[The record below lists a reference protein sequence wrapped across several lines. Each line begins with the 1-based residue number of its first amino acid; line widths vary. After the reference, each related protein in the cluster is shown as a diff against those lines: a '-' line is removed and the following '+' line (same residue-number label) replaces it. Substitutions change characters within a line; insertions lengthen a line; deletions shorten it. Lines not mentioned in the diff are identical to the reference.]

1 MDKKQLAKEILESVG
16 GEKNIKM
23 ATHCIT
29 RIRFNL
35 HDDRRADSER
45 LKNMA
50 GVMGVAQ
57 SGGQYQVIIGNEV
70 GSVFNQL
77 IQIADIKT
85 DDEDEEQLTADNKDK
100 KNIFSRLFEVIS
112 SIFTP
117 AIPVIIG
124 AGMLKGLLSLLTVW
138 NLVQPES
145 GVFVVL
151 TALSTTAFYF
161 LPILL
166 AITAANKF
174 KTNPYIAVVVAGV
187 LLHPNFAALRADGVT
202 ELSLLGAPM
211 RLIDYSSSVLPIL
224 LSVILLA
231 YIEKYVKRIV
241 PGSLKIVF
249 EPMIILLIAIPIVL
263 IVLGPLGSY
272 AGNALAV
279 GFSWLYSTS
288 GLFAGIVL
296 GGTFSLIV
304 ITGMH
309 YGLVPLIV
317 QSVSQYGYDYIKP
330 LMTVANIGQAGA
342 SFAVFLKTKNKAL
355 KSVAGAAAFSA
366 LMGVTEPAI
375 YGVTMRLK
383 KPFIG
388 AATGGAVGGA
398 ISGFYGAK
406 AYGYTLAGLPGIPL
420 FLGETFIYLAI
431 AMAASFIVAAVV
443 TWVIGFQ
450 DIPNPESTVEIPVNA
465 SAPTPKSV
473 LNHAGGQTEVPEGVI
488 LSPMQGS
495 LHPLR
500 VVPDET
506 FSQEMMG
513 KGVAIV
519 PAAGRVVSP
528 VHGVVAKLFK
538 TKHAIM
544 IVSDDGAEILIH
556 VGIDTVK
563 LKGKHFTSHI
573 NEGDRLN
580 AGDLLLEFDIQAIQ
594 SEGYNTITPII
605 ITNSDQYASVTP
617 YDSDAVREKDILL
630 SLVSKHIP
638 GSLSS

>member
-1 MDKKQLAKEILESVG
+1 MDKKQLAQNILDSVG
-16 GEKNIKM
+16 GEKNIKL

-35 HDDRRADSER
+35 YDESIVEGEK
-45 LKNMA
+45 LKNLD
-50 GVMGVAQ
+50 GVLGTAK

-70 GSVFNQL
+70 GTVFKQL
-77 IQIADIKT
+77 TQIADLRT
-85 DDEDEEQLTADNKDK
+85 DEDEAEAAVGDSPK
-100 KNIFSRLFEVIS
+100 KNIFSRIFEVIS

-138 NLVQPES
+138 NLVAADS
-145 GVFVVL
+145 GTFAVL
-151 TALSTTAFYF
+151 TVLSTTAFYF
-161 LPILL
+161 LPIIL

-187 LLHPNFAALRADGVT
+187 LLHPNFAAMRTDGLT
-202 ELSLLGAPM
+202 ELSLLGVPM

-224 LSVILLA
+224 LSVILLS
-231 YIEKYVKRIV
+231 YIERYVKKIV

-249 EPMIILLIAIPIVL
+249 EPMIILLIATPIIL

-288 GLFAGIVL
+288 GLLAGVIL

-317 QSVSQYGYDYIKP
+317 QSVSNFGYDYIKP

-355 KSVAGAAAFSA
+355 KSVAGAATFSA

-398 ISGFYGAK
+398 IAGFYGAK

-420 FLGETFIYLAI
+420 FLGETFVYFAI
-431 AMAASFIVAAVV
+431 AMAASFLIAAAV
-443 TWVIGFQ
+443 TWIIGFQ
-450 DIPNPESTVEIPVNA
+450 DIPNPNDNSADIQTSTSSMQQVHTNTA
-465 SAPTPKSV
+465 SGNQV
-473 LNHAGGQTEVPEGVI
+473 
-488 LSPMQGS
+488 LSPITGTLAALS
-495 LHPLR
+495 T
-500 VVPDET
+500 VPDET

-513 KGVAIV
+513 KGIAII
-519 PAAGRVVSP
+519 PDKGRVVSP
-528 VHGVVAKLFK
+528 VSGVVAKAFK
-538 TKHAIM
+538 TKHAMI
-544 IVSDDGAEILIH
+544 IVSDDGAEVLIH

-563 LKGKHFTSHI
+563 LKGKYFTSHM
-573 NEGDRLN
+573 NEGEHVE
-580 AGDLLLEFDIQAIQ
+580 AGDLLLEFDLEGIQA
-594 SEGYNTITPII
+594 EGYNIITPVV
-605 ITNSDQYASVTP
+605 ITNSTQYTSFGLNESQKIQERDV
-617 YDSDAVREKDILL
+617 LL
-630 SLVSKHIP
+630 TLNSKN
-638 GSLSS
+638 SSED

>member
-1 MDKKQLAKEILESVG
+1 MDKKQLAKDILACVG
-16 GEKNIKM
+16 GEKNVKM

-29 RIRFNL
+29 RLRFNL
-35 HDDRRADSER
+35 HDESIVDTEQ
-45 LKNMA
+45 LKSMN
-50 GVMGVAQ
+50 GVLGIAQ
-57 SGGQYQVIIGNEV
+57 SSGQYQVIIGNQV
-70 GSVFNQL
+70 DAVFHQL
-77 IQIADIKT
+77 TQIADIKT
-85 DDEDEEQLTADNKDK
+85 DDDEGSHSETK
-100 KNIFSRLFEVIS
+100 KNIFSRIFEVIS

-138 NLVQPES
+138 DLIS
-145 GVFVVL
+145 KDSAIFVVL
-151 TALSTTAFYF
+151 TVLSTTAFYF
-161 LPILL
+161 LPMIL
-166 AITAANKF
+166 AVTAANKF

-187 LLHPNFAALRADGVT
+187 LLHPDFIALRQDGVSQ
-202 ELSLLGAPM
+202 LSLLGAPL

-224 LSVILLA
+224 LSVILLS
-231 YIEKYVKRIV
+231 YIEKFVKKMI
-241 PGSLKIVF
+241 PASLKIIF
-249 EPMIILLIAIPIVL
+249 EPMVILLIAVPIVL
-263 IVLGPLGSY
+263 VVLGPLGFY
-272 AGNALAV
+272 AGNALAQ

-288 GLFAGIVL
+288 GLFAGLIL

-330 LMTVANIGQAGA
+330 IMTVANIGQAGA

-355 KSVAGAAAFSA
+355 KSVAGAATFSA

-398 ISGFYGAK
+398 ICGIYGAK
-406 AYGYTLAGLPGIPL
+406 AYGYTLGGLPGIPL

-431 AMAASFIVAAVV
+431 AMAAAFIIAAIV

-450 DIPNPESTVEIPVNA
+450 DIPTIQQGTQMETESSLTGDRNTLDNSDPISLP
-465 SAPTPKSV
+465 S
-473 LNHAGGQTEVPEGVI
+473 GII
-488 LSPMQGS
+488 LSP
-495 LHPLR
+495 LHGTLRPLSSI
-500 VVPDET
+500 PDET

-513 KGVAIV
+513 KGIAIE
-519 PAAGRVVSP
+519 PLEGRVVSP
-528 VHGVVAKLFK
+528 VNGIIAKVFK
-538 TKHAIM
+538 TKHALM

-563 LKGKHFTSHI
+563 LKGNHFTSHI
-573 NEGDRLN
+573 NEGSRVS
-580 AGDLLLEFDIQAIQ
+580 AGDLMLEFDIASIK
-594 SEGYNTITPII
+594 SEGYKLITPVI
-605 ITNSDQYASVTP
+605 ITNTDQYSSISHNQSEIVKENDTLLTLVPKSVP
-617 YDSDAVREKDILL
+617 SA
-630 SLVSKHIP
+630 
-638 GSLSS
+638 